1 MFDVFFS
8 NKRYFLIFHQSVRS
22 SLEIL
27 VECSRC
33 IKFGYRKRA
42 GYVQS
47 LNRIEEINN
56 GASAMGAT
64 VSVVDL
70 GWT

>member
-1 MFDVFFS
+1 M
-8 NKRYFLIFHQSVRS
+8 
-22 SLEIL
+22 
-27 VECSRC
+27 RC
-33 IKFGYRKRA
+33 KFGYRKYR
-42 GYVQS
+42 GEYIQS